1 MLDLGLEHKNLGYI
15 IGLVTTRY
23 IINRFY
29 SHFFSSGYVDVPLA
43 FFTCL
48 TVYLLL
54 KTLKMND
61 EEKKVKYVFL
71 GFIMAAGA
79 ALTKQNG
86 LFVFSL
92 YPLLAYLIVLRKID
106 SLSQKEKIGKLVIF
120 FLISLSLLIP
130 WYIFNE
136 IRILEGA
143 KTNILLLISQD
154 HHRGLTRIQRLVK
167 AYKDLSIYFYLYP
180 FVIITLPLIEKDYRK
195 IVLLV
200 LFPYTLIWAFFF
212 SKYTRNLS
220 IALPLLGMATGLGA
234 DGLIRVFTDLVSKWK
249 IEKVKSQIVLGSIV
263 VLIIGASLLVPSSTL
278 IDLQT
283 NNQKLILESEV
294 NQLIYQHFDEK
305 GKLEPVFT
313 NYPLRYLPGFEQ
325 LQIKIGG
332 FEDYNFYKQKRAEYP
347 DVNYMLIS
355 LYKDNDEVVAEI
367 QQKIK
372 QGNYELIFSKN
383 RYMFVHIVGD

>member
-1 MLDLGLEHKNLGYI
+1 MC
-15 IGLVTTRY
+15 R
-23 IINRFY
+23 
-29 SHFFSSGYVDVPLA
+29 
-43 FFTCL
+43 
-48 TVYLLL
+48 
-54 KTLKMND
+54 
-61 EEKKVKYVFL
+61 KV
-71 GFIMAAGA
+71 
-79 ALTKQNG
+79 
-86 LFVFSL
+86 
-92 YPLLAYLIVLRKID
+92 D
-106 SLSQKEKIGKLVIF
+106 SLTQKEKIRKLVIF

-143 KTNILLLISQD
+143 KTNILMLISQD

-167 AYKDLSIYFYLYP
+167 AYKDLSVYFYLYP

-195 IVLLV
+195 IVFLI

-220 IALPLLGMATGLGA
+220 IALPLLGMATGLGV
-234 DGLIRVFTDLVSKWK
+234 DGLIRVFTGLVSKWK
-249 IEKVKSQIVLGSIV
+249 IEKVKAQIVLGLIV
-263 VLIIGASLLVPSSTL
+263 VLIIGAALLVPSSTL

-294 NQLIYQHFDEK
+294 NQLIYQHFDEE
-305 GKLEPVFT
+305 GKLEPIFT

-332 FEDYNFYKQKRAEYP
+332 FEDYNFYKQKRADYP
-347 DVNYMLIS
+347 DVKYMLIS

-367 QQKIK
+367 QQNIK

-383 RYMFVHIVGD
+383 RYMFVHILGD